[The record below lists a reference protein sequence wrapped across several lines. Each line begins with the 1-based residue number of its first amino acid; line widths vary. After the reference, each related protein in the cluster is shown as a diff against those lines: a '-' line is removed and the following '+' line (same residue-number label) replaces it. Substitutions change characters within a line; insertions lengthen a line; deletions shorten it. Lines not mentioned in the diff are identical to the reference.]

1 MLWNSRKKVRI
12 TRKNFRNITNRRW
25 DLTSYRSN
33 RHWLPARFEYRIVIA
48 WTPRLAITKLIVSEF
63 SQAIIS
69 RFHWESC
76 KNKFFFDIVC
86 NQMVKN
92 LLKPISQ
99 FYPFRTTWVGMV
111 LYFGTV
117 LVDSVTSSITILYGP
132 YNMVY
137 LINFMTYCNF
147 ISSKLLILRSLRSE
161 FWMALAKDKI
171 ERSFGIFVVNRL
183 KKSQTSYSYI
193 YFGEEEILFL
203 NIFLLTV
210 LFTNPIRLFVGHP
223 A

>member
-1 MLWNSRKKVRI
+1 MRI

-86 NQMVKN
+86 NQMVKD
-92 LLKPISQ
+92 LLKKASQ
-99 FYPFRTTWVGMV
+99 FYSSRPAWV
-111 LYFGTV
+111 
-117 LVDSVTSSITILYGP
+117 DYGL
-132 YNMVY
+132 YNMAYV
-137 LINFMTYCNF
+137 INFTLTLYCNF

-161 FWMALAKDKI
+161 FWMALAIDKI

-210 LFTNPIRLFVGHP
+210 LFTNPIGLFVGHP

>member
-99 FYPFRTTWVGMV
+99 FYPFRTTCVGMV
-111 LYFGTV
+111 LFFGTV
-117 LVDSVTSSITILYGP
+117 LLDSVISSITILYGP
-132 YNMVY
+132 YNMVH
-137 LINFMTYCNF
+137 IIWS
-147 ISSKLLILRSLRSE
+147 ISKTLWHTVTL
-161 FWMALAKDKI
+161 
-171 ERSFGIFVVNRL
+171 
-183 KKSQTSYSYI
+183 SQTSCWYWDNYDPN
-193 YFGEEEILFL
+193 FEW
-203 NIFLLTV
+203 
-210 LFTNPIRLFVGHP
+210 P
-223 A
+223 